1 MVSRVIRGDGWSI
14 TITNEELLTAIEKA
28 PRHVNDRMRYALRDI
43 AKEVESRV
51 IRGMDDYS
59 AGKRSKG
66 APIMHRTGNLADS
79 IEGHVRGT
87 SLSDLVAV
95 ISAGSATVPY
105 ARVQEEG
112 DTINAKP
119 GGYLRV
125 PLPDILTERGVV
137 KGNYDIF
144 SDGKGYKTGAGV
156 PTYIAG
162 NAIMIDVG
170 GRPTP
175 IWALVK
181 QVTIPPRLGI
191 RKEIKGIGK
200 YADDRLAR
208 AITLALK
215 PPGGALMSGEN
226 T

>member
-43 AKEVESRV
+43 AKEVETRV
-51 IRGMDDYS
+51 VNGMDDYS
-59 AGKRSKG
+59 AGKRGKR
-66 APIMHRTGNLADS
+66 APIMHRTGNLARS

-87 SLSDLVAV
+87 TLSDLVAV
-95 ISAGSATVPY
+95 VSAGGASAPY
-105 ARVQEEG
+105 ARIQEEG
-112 DTINAKP
+112 DTIHAKS

-125 PLPDILTERGVV
+125 PLPNILTARGAV

-144 SDGKGYKTGAGV
+144 ADGKGYKTGAGV

-162 NAIMIDVG
+162 RAIMIDVG

-191 RKEIKGIGK
+191 QKEIKGIRK
-200 YADDRLAR
+200 YADERLTR
-208 AITLALK
+208 AIRLSLL
-215 PPGGALMSGEN
+215 PPGSALTSGDN